1 MQEIAL
7 TCIIEKEVCMQRK
20 VCQCVKFFKQTQTEI
35 TDSLTFKSIDV
46 SDEGFIDIEKLDVFL
61 RRVGYSSS
69 ESELIGII
77 RRMDKNGD
85 MTITFKEWQDYF

>member
-1 MQEIAL
+1 MN
-7 TCIIEKEVCMQRK
+7 
-20 VCQCVKFFKQTQTEI
+20 
-35 TDSLTFKSIDV
+35 
-46 SDEGFIDIEKLDVFL
+46 DEGFIDIEKLDVFL

-85 MTITFKEWQDYF
+85 MTITFKEWQDYFQSLNEAAKSIVSI

>member
-1 MQEIAL
+1 MN
-7 TCIIEKEVCMQRK
+7 
-20 VCQCVKFFKQTQTEI
+20 
-35 TDSLTFKSIDV
+35 
-46 SDEGFIDIEKLDVFL
+46 DEGFIDIEKLDVFL

-85 MTITFKEWQDYF
+85 MTITFKEWQDYFQSINEAAKSIVSI

>member
-1 MQEIAL
+1 
-7 TCIIEKEVCMQRK
+7 
-20 VCQCVKFFKQTQTEI
+20 
-35 TDSLTFKSIDV
+35 LTFKSIDV

-85 MTITFKEWQDYF
+85 MTITFKEWQDYFQSLNEAAKSIVSI

>member
-1 MQEIAL
+1 
-7 TCIIEKEVCMQRK
+7 
-20 VCQCVKFFKQTQTEI
+20 
-35 TDSLTFKSIDV
+35 V

-85 MTITFKEWQDYF
+85 MTITFKEWQDYFQSLNEADKSIVSI

>member
-1 MQEIAL
+1 
-7 TCIIEKEVCMQRK
+7 VN
-20 VCQCVKFFKQTQTEI
+20 
-35 TDSLTFKSIDV
+35 
-46 SDEGFIDIEKLDVFL
+46 DEGFIDIEKLDVFL

-85 MTITFKEWQDYF
+85 MTITFKEWQDYFQSLNEAAKSIVSI

>member
-1 MQEIAL
+1 M
-7 TCIIEKEVCMQRK
+7 
-20 VCQCVKFFKQTQTEI
+20 
-35 TDSLTFKSIDV
+35 TFKSIDV

-85 MTITFKEWQDYF
+85 MTITFKEWQDYFQSLNEADKSIVSI

>member
-1 MQEIAL
+1 MN
-7 TCIIEKEVCMQRK
+7 
-20 VCQCVKFFKQTQTEI
+20 
-35 TDSLTFKSIDV
+35 
-46 SDEGFIDIEKLDVFL
+46 DEGFIDIEKLDVFL
-61 RRVGYSSS
+61 RRVGHSSS

>member
-1 MQEIAL
+1 
-7 TCIIEKEVCMQRK
+7 
-20 VCQCVKFFKQTQTEI
+20 
-35 TDSLTFKSIDV
+35 V

-85 MTITFKEWQDYF
+85 MTITFKEWQDYFQSLNEATKSIVSI

>member
-1 MQEIAL
+1 M
-7 TCIIEKEVCMQRK
+7 
-20 VCQCVKFFKQTQTEI
+20 
-35 TDSLTFKSIDV
+35 

-85 MTITFKEWQDYF
+85 MTITFKEWQDYFQSLNEATKSIVSI

>member
-1 MQEIAL
+1 
-7 TCIIEKEVCMQRK
+7 
-20 VCQCVKFFKQTQTEI
+20 
-35 TDSLTFKSIDV
+35 V

-85 MTITFKEWQDYF
+85 MTITFKEWQDYFQSLNEVDKSIVSIQT

>member
-1 MQEIAL
+1 M
-7 TCIIEKEVCMQRK
+7 
-20 VCQCVKFFKQTQTEI
+20 
-35 TDSLTFKSIDV
+35 

-61 RRVGYSSS
+61 RRVGCSSS

-85 MTITFKEWQDYF
+85 MTITFKEWQDYFQSLNEATKSIVSI

>member
-1 MQEIAL
+1 M
-7 TCIIEKEVCMQRK
+7 T
-20 VCQCVKFFKQTQTEI
+20 FKQ
-35 TDSLTFKSIDV
+35 IDV
-46 SDEGFIDIEKLDVFL
+46 NEEGFIDIEKLDVFL
-61 RRVGYSSS
+61 RRVGHSSS

>member
-1 MQEIAL
+1 M
-7 TCIIEKEVCMQRK
+7 
-20 VCQCVKFFKQTQTEI
+20 
-35 TDSLTFKSIDV
+35 

-85 MTITFKEWQDYF
+85 MTITFKEWQDYFQSLNEAAKSIVSI

>member
-1 MQEIAL
+1 
-7 TCIIEKEVCMQRK
+7 
-20 VCQCVKFFKQTQTEI
+20 
-35 TDSLTFKSIDV
+35 V

-85 MTITFKEWQDYF
+85 MTITFKEW

>member
-1 MQEIAL
+1 M
-7 TCIIEKEVCMQRK
+7 
-20 VCQCVKFFKQTQTEI
+20 
-35 TDSLTFKSIDV
+35 TFKSIDV

-85 MTITFKEWQDYF
+85 MTITFKEWQDYFQSLNEAAKSIVSI

>member
-1 MQEIAL
+1 
-7 TCIIEKEVCMQRK
+7 
-20 VCQCVKFFKQTQTEI
+20 
-35 TDSLTFKSIDV
+35 V

-85 MTITFKEWQDYF
+85 MTITFKEWQDYFQSLNEAAKSIVSI

>member
-1 MQEIAL
+1 M
-7 TCIIEKEVCMQRK
+7 
-20 VCQCVKFFKQTQTEI
+20 
-35 TDSLTFKSIDV
+35 

-85 MTITFKEWQDYF
+85 MTITFKEWQDYFQSLNEADKSIVSI

>member
-1 MQEIAL
+1 M
-7 TCIIEKEVCMQRK
+7 
-20 VCQCVKFFKQTQTEI
+20 
-35 TDSLTFKSIDV
+35 TFKSIDV

-85 MTITFKEWQDYF
+85 MTITFKEWQDYFQSLNEVDKSIVSIQT